1 MSEVPRTW
9 GTVLHL
15 EEPEVV
21 GAGETKSLPPF
32 SAHGITVGASEH
44 VGGKERQHDFV
55 RVSSGWEETEKAD
68 QDGVGR
74 RPDSH
79 PPGGGGEPALAPPAA
94 APSGG
99 RLYPQLLI
107 DPRPEILSVEA
118 SSVLGF
124 VLGSDGV
131 WDVISPEDAARI
143 VKAGLREG
151 VGAEE
156 VARRVVGA
164 AEERWTRSR
173 RGADNVVAAVG
184 ILHH

>member
-1 MSEVPRTW
+1 MEHPANQPTI
-9 GTVLHL
+9 LHL

-32 SAHGITVGASEH
+32 CAHGITVGASLH

-55 RVSSGWEETEKAD
+55 RVSSGWDEEEAD
-68 QDGVGR
+68 QDGWGR
-74 RPDSH
+74 R
-79 PPGGGGEPALAPPAA
+79 
-94 APSGG
+94 
-99 RLYPQLLI
+99 RWRRWCPQLLI
-107 DPRPEILSVEA
+107 DPRPETLSFEA

-124 VLGSDGV
+124 VLGSDRV
-131 WDVISPEDAARI
+131 WDAISPEDAARI
-143 VKAGLREG
+143 LKAGLREG

-173 RGADNVVAAVG
+173 RAADNMVAAVG
-184 ILHH
+184 ILQQ

>member
-1 MSEVPRTW
+1 MEHPANQPTI
-9 GTVLHL
+9 LHL

-32 SAHGITVGASEH
+32 SAHGITVGTSLH

-55 RVSSGWEETEKAD
+55 RVSSGRDEEEED

-74 RPDSH
+74 H
-79 PPGGGGEPALAPPAA
+79 PPGGGGQPALGPPAA

-99 RLYPQLLI
+99 RLYPELLI
-107 DPRPEILSVEA
+107 DPRPETLSFEA

-131 WDVISPEDAARI
+131 WDVISPEDAARLL
-143 VKAGLREG
+143 KAGLREG

-173 RGADNVVAAVG
+173 RDADNMVAAVG
-184 ILHH
+184 ILHHQ